1 MWSSLCESYRSEIM
15 GCFLASPCRCAPPPS
30 EAGTCFAHTVHGTRV
45 LCGPLWCLI
54 AAQACVRKS
63 LRALAGCQVLQ
74 LLAAMQGPERQAL
87 LGLSDPRH
95 IAASRGMQGSH
106 RLRGAPLATTSHVQR
121 HSETNCLESSG
132 RPQALAR
139 RAARARCA
147 ALPSRLCK
155 HPWQDTAQP
164 RRNALCPRRPC
175 PHEALC
181 LNEHAALTSTQA
193 VQMR

>member
-1 MWSSLCESYRSEIM
+1 MPVCTD
-15 GCFLASPCRCAPPPS
+15 APPPL
-30 EAGTCFAHTVHGTRV
+30 EAAPGPQHALQDMRV
-45 LCGPLWCLI
+45 LGGSLWCLI
-54 AAQACVRKS
+54 AVQACVRAS
-63 LRALAGCQVLQ
+63 LQALAWCQG
-74 LLAAMQGPERQAL
+74 AAAARNHAGQERRPL
-87 LGLSDPRH
+87 LGSCDLRH
-95 IAASRGMQGSH
+95 VAASRGVQGSH

-139 RAARARCA
+139 RAARTRCA